1 MSKLSSM
8 HEDLKAQLVEK
19 LRMAPSGLSND
30 QLESHFGAGKMA
42 AIAEVVNSLLE
53 AKRLNLFT
61 QGTGL
66 VYKLVAEDT
75 AVKFEGLTQEQ
86 MLVYQICERAGSKGV
101 WTRDIK
107 NQSSIPQHTLNKT
120 IKDLETRCLIKHVRS
135 VTSKSR
141 KLYMLY
147 DTVPTKEITG
157 GPWYT
162 DQEFD
167 HAFVEELCK
176 AVVNFVAASSRRPID
191 ALPDSAALLQQL
203 TGSGIIAANT
213 LSVEELEMILT
224 MLVCDGRLEEVR
236 NASLGS
242 ANSAGGNARA
252 GLVKFKVAKR
262 FNAPNHLTEMPC
274 GVCMVVTQCKEGGVI
289 SPTTCTYMSDWLAL
303 NYQELDQ
310 RQDPLAW

>member
-1 MSKLSSM
+1 MSKTSALRD
-8 HEDLKAQLVEK
+8 DLKAQLVEK
-19 LRMAPSGLSND
+19 LRTASSGLSND
-30 QLESHFGAGKMA
+30 QLEGHFGSGKMA
-42 AIAEVVNSLLE
+42 AIAEVLNELLE

-61 QGTGL
+61 QGNL
-66 VYKLVAEDT
+66 LIYKLVAEET
-75 AVKFEGLTQEQ
+75 AMKFEGLTQEQ

-120 IKDLETRCLIKHVRS
+120 IKDLEGRCLIKHVRS

-176 AVVNFVAASSRRPID
+176 AVVNFVAANSRRPAE
-191 ALPDSAALLQQL
+191 ALPDSANLLQQL
-203 TGSGIIAANT
+203 TGSGIIAQNT
-213 LSVEELEMILT
+213 ISAEELEMILT
-224 MLVCDGRLEEVR
+224 MLVFDGRLEEVR
-236 NASLGS
+236 NSAIGS
-242 ANSAGGNARA
+242 GTARP
-252 GLVKFKVAKR
+252 GLVKYKVAKR

-274 GVCMVVTQCKEGGVI
+274 GVCLVVAQCKEGGVI
-289 SPTTCTYMSDWLAL
+289 SPSCCTYMNDWLAL

-310 RQDPLAW
+310 KQDPFAW

>member
-1 MSKLSSM
+1 M

-19 LRMAPSGLSND
+19 LRTAPSGLSND

-42 AIAEVVNSLLE
+42 GIAEVVNQLLE
-53 AKRLNLFT
+53 AKRLNLFM
-61 QGTGL
+61 QGSNNL
-66 VYKLVAEDT
+66 VYRLVAEET
-75 AVKFEGLTQEQ
+75 AMKFEGLTQEQ

-120 IKDLETRCLIKHVRS
+120 IKDLESRSLIKHVRS

-141 KLYMLY
+141 KLYMLF

-191 ALPDSAALLQQL
+191 SLPDSASLLQQL
-203 TGSGIIAANT
+203 TGSGIIADNT
-213 LSVEELEMILT
+213 ITVEELDMILS
-224 MLVCDGRLEEVR
+224 MLVFDGRLEEVR
-236 NASLGS
+236 NTAMGS
-242 ANSAGGNARA
+242 IQGGGAGGASRV
-252 GLVKFKVAKR
+252 GLVKYKVAKQ

-274 GVCMVVTQCKEGGVI
+274 GVCLVVSQCREGGVI
-289 SPTTCTYMSDWLAL
+289 SPSTCTYMNDWLAL

-310 RQDPLAW
+310 KQDPFAW